1 MLIGINQRN
10 EIVSKG
16 RGVGSIVGDII
27 CVAIIGTVFK
37 WMCELIGAVAVKLGW
52 EKLDERS
59 GYRLSDVVEK
69 TIGCT
74 ILLLLIVGICWY
86 PLMTVF
92 SIVYLLFGGND

>member
-1 MLIGINQRN
+1 MSR
-10 EIVSKG
+10 G
-16 RGVGSIVGDII
+16 RGAGSIIGDII

-37 WMCELIGAVAVKLGW
+37 WICELIGGAAVKLGW

-59 GYRLSDVVEK
+59 GYRLSDAVEK
-69 TIGCT
+69 TVGYA

-92 SIVYLLFGGND
+92 SIVYLLFD